1 MNREQ
6 IRKKVQVHI
15 GDTEADRLE
24 PEEVNVLI
32 EGAYNR
38 AAALFLSINESLF
51 VEDGTFPLQ
60 PTVELYDLPVDFLRI
75 KEITDPN
82 KNPLHR
88 LYKLGERSAY
98 LGHGSVTHYYFQKK
112 QIGFLDIPPTS
123 IIIPY
128 KYIYSP
134 AALVNDESIPDVP
147 EFLGHDLIVIES
159 ALDARDVDEEA
170 SAHLIYRAKQLYSQ
184 IGEVYYRRNTDELPE
199 VPSDPLLD
207 ELDF

>member
-6 IRKKVQVHI
+6 IRKKIQVHI
-15 GDTEADRLE
+15 GDTEEDRLD
-24 PEEVNVLI
+24 PSEVNALI
-32 EGAYNR
+32 DGAYNR
-38 AAALFLSINESLF
+38 VAALFLSINESLF
-51 VEDGTFPLQ
+51 VKDETFSLQ
-60 PTVELYDLPVDFLRI
+60 PTIELYDLPADCLRI
-75 KEITDPN
+75 KEITDSN

-88 LYKLGERSAY
+88 LYKLGERSSY

-112 QIGFLDIPPTS
+112 QIGFLDIPSSSVT
-123 IIIPY
+123 IPY
-128 KYIYSP
+128 KYIYIP

-170 SAHLIYRAKQLYSQ
+170 SAHLIYRAKQLYGQ
-184 IGEVYYRRNTDELPE
+184 IGEVYYRRNTDALPE

-207 ELDF
+207 ELDS

>member
-6 IRKKVQVHI
+6 IRLKVQVHI

-24 PEEVNVLI
+24 PEEVNALI
-32 EGAYNR
+32 DGAYNR
-38 AAALFLSINESLF
+38 VAALFLSINESLF
-51 VEDGTFPLQ
+51 VEDGVFSLQ
-60 PTVELYDLPVDFLRI
+60 PTVELYDLPVNFLRI
-75 KEITDPN
+75 KEITDSN

-88 LYKLGERSAY
+88 LYKLGERSSY

-112 QIGFLDIPPTS
+112 QIGFLDIPSNS
-123 IIIPY
+123 IAIPY
-128 KYIYSP
+128 KYIYIP
-134 AALVNDESIPDVP
+134 AALTGDESIPDVP

-184 IGEVYYRRNTDELPE
+184 IGEAYYRRNTDELPE
-199 VPSDPLLD
+199 VSPDPLLD